1 MHGVVSVGEGEHSEE
16 ASRDECSA
24 HVVPSPDSCQ
34 GGALPADDSA
44 PATRESDSHVLPPQ
58 RTAAAGSA
66 ASAQMQP
73 CTKRGFSFAKL
84 HSVHSRV
91 ACKERGG
98 GHESMSES
106 RDTDIAIARGPTE
119 LVADIQEAPP
129 PLPQRGSSLPPPL
142 PPQALAAV
150 PEPQALLEAV
160 PDPKS
165 EVDSP
170 QGDSSRSDSSRGVR
184 GNTLPKVDSPQ
195 GESSRGV
202 RGNTLAGVL
211 AARRCASVWR
221 KTATH
226 SPDVNTTRPMTTA
239 KEAKYFK
246 GIAFQQQTVIES
258 PHGAEVVTNLQD
270 LAHLAP
276 ARPRAVTR
284 TSGTLDAEQSSC
296 DAEPEPLERTSAS
309 CEDIDRLHKLM
320 AVTRA
325 QDRVNRRR
333 VHTILPYGR
342 RKVWWDRLILTCVFY
357 SAISVPFIAGI
368 LTRQNVPMAV
378 RVVQYLIDAVFLVD
392 VLVNA
397 HTAFVS
403 ARGNLVTSL
412 PEVRRRYLRSYL
424 ALDVLAALPWDILCL
439 EPSVPVQLWR
449 TALSLRLLRLTKL
462 WRWYNDYVMRFGHVG
477 ADHLRRV
484 AFLVLGL
491 LLTTHLLGCGLT
503 RLDGFGDQ
511 FEGLRDPSLPQPHAG
526 ELYVYSIYCAMQL
539 IFGEARVAT
548 RNPATRD
555 PPTTPPRHHATT
567 PPATRSS
574 QATPPPVT

>member
-1 MHGVVSVGEGEHSEE
+1 
-16 ASRDECSA
+16 
-24 HVVPSPDSCQ
+24 
-34 GGALPADDSA
+34 
-44 PATRESDSHVLPPQ
+44 
-58 RTAAAGSA
+58 
-66 ASAQMQP
+66 
-73 CTKRGFSFAKL
+73 
-84 HSVHSRV
+84 
-91 ACKERGG
+91 
-98 GHESMSES
+98 MSES
-106 RDTDIAIARGPTE
+106 RDTDVVITRGPTD
-119 LVADIQEAPP
+119 LVVDIQEAPP
-129 PLPQRGSSLPPPL
+129 PLPKRGSSLPPPL
-142 PPQALAAV
+142 PPQALLAAV
-150 PEPQALLEAV
+150 PEPQALLAAVPEPQALLAAV

-165 EVDSP
+165 KVDSL
-170 QGDSSRSDSSRGVR
+170 QSDSSRSDS
-184 GNTLPKVDSPQ
+184 PQ
-195 GESSRGV
+195 VGSSGSSSSRGT
-202 RGNTLAGVL
+202 RSNTLAGVL

-221 KTATH
+221 KTTTH
-226 SPDVNTTRPMTTA
+226 SSDVSTTKPTTA

-258 PHGAEVVTNLQD
+258 PHGAEVGHVTNLQD
-270 LAHLAP
+270 LAQLAP

-284 TSGTLDAEQSSC
+284 TSGNLEAERSSC
-296 DAEPEPLERTSAS
+296 GPEPEPLERTSAS

-368 LTRQNVPMAV
+368 LTRQSVPRGVLVA
-378 RVVQYLIDAVFLVD
+378 QYLIDAVFLVD
-392 VLVNA
+392 VPVNA

-403 ARGNLVTSL
+403 AGGNLVTSL

-424 ALDVLAALPWDILCL
+424 ALDVLAALPWDLLCL

-449 TALSLRLLRLTKL
+449 TAFMLRLLRLTKL

-503 RLDGFGDQ
+503 QLDGFGDQ
-511 FEGLRDPSLPQPHAG
+511 FEGLRDANASLPQPRVG
-526 ELYVYSIYCAMQL
+526 ELY
-539 IFGEARVAT
+539 
-548 RNPATRD
+548 
-555 PPTTPPRHHATT
+555 
-567 PPATRSS
+567 
-574 QATPPPVT
+574 

>member
-1 MHGVVSVGEGEHSEE
+1 
-16 ASRDECSA
+16 
-24 HVVPSPDSCQ
+24 
-34 GGALPADDSA
+34 
-44 PATRESDSHVLPPQ
+44 
-58 RTAAAGSA
+58 
-66 ASAQMQP
+66 
-73 CTKRGFSFAKL
+73 
-84 HSVHSRV
+84 
-91 ACKERGG
+91 
-98 GHESMSES
+98 
-106 RDTDIAIARGPTE
+106 
-119 LVADIQEAPP
+119 
-129 PLPQRGSSLPPPL
+129 
-142 PPQALAAV
+142 
-150 PEPQALLEAV
+150 
-160 PDPKS
+160 
-165 EVDSP
+165 
-170 QGDSSRSDSSRGVR
+170 
-184 GNTLPKVDSPQ
+184 
-195 GESSRGV
+195 
-202 RGNTLAGVL
+202 
-211 AARRCASVWR
+211 
-221 KTATH
+221 
-226 SPDVNTTRPMTTA
+226 MTTA

-548 RNPATRD
+548 RNLATRD